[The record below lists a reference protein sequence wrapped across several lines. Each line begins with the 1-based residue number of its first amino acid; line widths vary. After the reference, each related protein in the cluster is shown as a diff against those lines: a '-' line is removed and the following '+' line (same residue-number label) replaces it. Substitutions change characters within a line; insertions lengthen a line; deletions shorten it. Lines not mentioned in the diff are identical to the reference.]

1 MVLSKAV
8 LRENQVKQKLANGV
22 AVNGTFVVT
31 AEPALT
37 EMLGYA
43 GFDFIIIDSEHA
55 PNNTIEI
62 QQHIRAAEISGLTPV
77 VRVTTNDPGMIL
89 RAMDLGAGGVLV
101 PQVNTAAEAEAAVRA
116 AKYGPEGTR
125 GLAGVVR
132 AARYGFIGSAEYI
145 RHAKQETL
153 VITQVEHIEAVRNLD
168 SILSVEGLDGVF
180 IGPTD
185 LSQSMGLAG
194 QFQNPELRAVMDD
207 VISRTLNSGKWVG
220 SFCLDAEDARY
231 WRGKGVKF
239 LAIGTEGMLFAA
251 AVKSVIKQVN
261 E

>member
-1 MVLSKAV
+1 MTKAI
-8 LRENQVKQKLANGV
+8 LGKNQVKQKLANGT

-31 AEPALT
+31 AEAALT

-55 PNNTIEI
+55 PNHTMEI
-62 QQHIRAAEISGLTPV
+62 QQHIRAAEISGLTPI
-77 VRVTTNDPGMIL
+77 VRVTTNEPSLIL
-89 RAMDLGAGGVLV
+89 RALDLGAGGVLV
-101 PQVNTAAEAEAAVRA
+101 PQVNTAAEAEAAVCA

-125 GLAGVVR
+125 GMAGVVR
-132 AARYGFIGSAEYI
+132 AARYGFVGSAEYI
-145 RHAKQETL
+145 RHAKEETL

-168 SILSVEGLDGVF
+168 AILAVEGLDGVF

-194 QFQNPELRAVMDD
+194 QFQNPELRAVMED

-231 WRGKGVKF
+231 WRSKGVKF

-251 AVKSVIKQVN
+251 AVKSVIGQVN
-261 E
+261 A